1 MHGLRAVWRRLREAL
16 GRVPATDRYLMLFMA
31 VLLGQSAYSL
41 LSGGETLAGNRE
53 IDVIV
58 RTASAAIFGY
68 FLSARGRPDHRQG
81 EGGGFL
87 TAAAAAVGLFCLLT
101 LLLLRNLPP
110 EDPAVVRSDSATAT
124 VAQFRGFVGGGVG
137 FLIGQPCEGG
147 PPPKDK

>member
-41 LSGGETLAGNRE
+41 LSGGETLAGN
-53 IDVIV
+53 
-58 RTASAAIFGY
+58 
-68 FLSARGRPDHRQG
+68 SARGRPDHRQG

-124 VAQFRGFVGGGVG
+124 VAQFRDFVSGCVG
-137 FLIGQPCEGG
+137 FLIGQPSQGG
-147 PPPKDK
+147 QPPTDN